1 MNRKDIPEEM
11 KNYNRFKGEAV
22 ISKGDDILIG
32 DKVFKLV
39 YNYKEAY
46 DSEKLAQRFSDIL
59 AKYDYILG
67 DWGHEQLR
75 LKGFYSSSRKR
86 IADEQKISAV
96 QDYLDEY
103 CNYGCAF
110 FIIKRLRA
118 REKNREDHPLYTE
131 MQILEGEK
139 SAKKVLETEGVKLD
153 LPKKDAL
160 FAKNNKRISED
171 KRRVKS
177 NRRTSSKTAHTQER
191 KFKVTDKKHEPSR
204 RKLSS
209 EKASKT
215 SKKGK
220 QTFTIIQKDDQESK

>member
-1 MNRKDIPEEM
+1 MDKKNIPEEM

-32 DKVFKLV
+32 DKVFRLV

-59 AKYDYILG
+59 TKYDYILG

-75 LKGFYSSSRKR
+75 LKGFYSSSRKK
-86 IADEQKISAV
+86 IPDEQKILAA

-118 REKNREDHPLYTE
+118 KEKNKSDRPLYTE
-131 MQILEGEK
+131 RQIRQGEK
-139 SAKKVLETEGVKLD
+139 SAKPSLDKTELKLNLGQD
-153 LPKKDAL
+153 KASIIKNRDQDKPSKNSSTGKK
-160 FAKNNKRISED
+160 KNNFKP
-171 KRRVKS
+171 
-177 NRRTSSKTAHTQER
+177 AHVQER
-191 KFKVTDKKHEPSR
+191 KFKVSDKKHEPSR
-204 RKLSS
+204 SKISS
-209 EKASKT
+209 DRPT
-215 SKKGK
+215 RQNKGRK
-220 QTFTIIQKDDQESK
+220 QTFTIIQKDEEESK